1 MDDHALLPSTPV
13 VRSRRPAT
21 HPSPLRRFFGVVVE
35 RRTYA
40 ALAYLLAGLP
50 LGIAWFTL
58 VVAGVSVGVAMLSVA
73 LLGIP
78 VLLGLWYVSR
88 ACANVERALADLLLG
103 CDLPMAPL
111 LPTQGGNPWVRL
123 RTMVGDRERW
133 RELGYLLLRL
143 PTGVLGAVVPIV
155 LFTVS
160 AYLVWAPVEAR
171 RADPEFGTW
180 RFSPRVEELASSP
193 WSWLL
198 VPAGALALVLSLH
211 VVNALA
217 AAGGRWATDRLRT
230 TGVRSVVVAQ
240 A

>member
-13 VRSRRPAT
+13 VRSRQPAT
-21 HPSPLRRFFGVVVE
+21 RPSPLRRFFGVVVE

-58 VVAGVSVGVAMLSVA
+58 VVTVVSFGVAMLSVA

-78 VLLGLWYVSR
+78 ILLGLWYVSR
-88 ACANVERALADLLLG
+88 ACANVERCLADVLLG

-111 LPTQGGNPWVRL
+111 VPTQGGNLWVRL
-123 RTMVGDRERW
+123 RAMVGDRQRW
-133 RELGYLLLRL
+133 RELGYLLLRFPAGL
-143 PTGVLGAVVPIV
+143 LGAVVPIV
-155 LFTVS
+155 AFTAS
-160 AYLVWAPVEAR
+160 AYLAWAPVEAR

-180 RFSPRVEELASSP
+180 RSSSRVEELASSP

-217 AAGGRWATDRLRT
+217 TAGGRWATDRLRT
-230 TGVRSVVVAQ
+230 TGVRPIA
-240 A
+240 AAAA